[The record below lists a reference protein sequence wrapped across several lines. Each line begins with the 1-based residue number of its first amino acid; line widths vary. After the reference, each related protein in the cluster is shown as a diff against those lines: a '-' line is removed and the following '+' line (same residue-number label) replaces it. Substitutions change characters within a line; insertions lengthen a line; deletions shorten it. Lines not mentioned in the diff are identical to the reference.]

1 MILLRVLV
9 CLGFLLSPSLT
20 ANNELPPLKVT
31 AWLQAPSGFSG
42 EWSTLRGKVVVVEFW
57 ATWCSPCVSA
67 LPHLNQL
74 AEEFQNEDVLFLA
87 ISEDD
92 PKRLEGFLA
101 GQSVRAII
109 GIDADR
115 KTWNAFDVPSIP
127 HTVIID
133 AKGRLI
139 GATTPEQLSAERLR
153 RVLAGETAKFPPK
166 EGIRCDL
173 QWDEDSIEWQDGV
186 RPTTYAIIKPI
197 KTTMGGY
204 LPQPGHLT
212 ADGVPLRTLVQIA
225 YQTDPF
231 HIEWNLPRD
240 DRTYRAA
247 FRVPSGREQ
256 RLFPL
261 IRQTLADAFG
271 FRARWEERL
280 HEVRVLRRIEGGSIV
295 PESRADE
302 DLVQVMKGRITL
314 RRQPVSRL
322 CQILTQHG
330 LGAIVIDETGM
341 NGLYDFDLPYQP
353 GQPEVTLGAL
363 NEVGLEAVDARR
375 TIRILV
381 VDRQ

>member
-1 MILLRVLV
+1 VAR
-9 CLGFLLSPSLT
+9 
-20 ANNELPPLKVT
+20 A
-31 AWLQAPSGFSG
+31 
-42 EWSTLRGKVVVVEFW
+42 TLRRDHWVE
-57 ATWCSPCVSA
+57 
-67 LPHLNQL
+67 Q
-74 AEEFQNEDVLFLA
+74 
-87 ISEDD
+87 
-92 PKRLEGFLA
+92 
-101 GQSVRAII
+101 
-109 GIDADR
+109 
-115 KTWNAFDVPSIP
+115 
-127 HTVIID
+127 
-133 AKGRLI
+133 
-139 GATTPEQLSAERLR
+139 
-153 RVLAGETAKFPPK
+153 
-166 EGIRCDL
+166 
-173 QWDEDSIEWQDGV
+173 
-186 RPTTYAIIKPI
+186 
-197 KTTMGGY
+197 
-204 LPQPGHLT
+204 
-212 ADGVPLRTLVQIA
+212 
-225 YQTDPF
+225 
-231 HIEWNLPRD
+231 
-240 DRTYRAA
+240 
-247 FRVPSGREQ
+247 REQ

>member
-1 MILLRVLV
+1 M
-9 CLGFLLSPSLT
+9 
-20 ANNELPPLKVT
+20 
-31 AWLQAPSGFSG
+31 
-42 EWSTLRGKVVVVEFW
+42 EFW

-173 QWDEDSIEWQDGV
+173 QWDEDSIEWQDGI

-212 ADGVPLRTLVQIA
+212 ADGLSFRSRIRPIPSTSNGTCPGTTGPTGL
-225 YQTDPF
+225 PF
-231 HIEWNLPRD
+231 
-240 DRTYRAA
+240 A
-247 FRVPSGREQ
+247 FRQ
-256 RLFPL
+256 
-261 IRQTLADAFG
+261 
-271 FRARWEERL
+271 
-280 HEVRVLRRIEGGSIV
+280 GGSSDSSPSFGRRWRIPSASMHAGRNDCLPFV
-295 PESRADE
+295 CCVASKEAPSCLSRR
-302 DLVQVMKGRITL
+302 VMR
-314 RRQPVSRL
+314 S
-322 CQILTQHG
+322 
-330 LGAIVIDETGM
+330 
-341 NGLYDFDLPYQP
+341 
-353 GQPEVTLGAL
+353 
-363 NEVGLEAVDARR
+363 
-375 TIRILV
+375 
-381 VDRQ
+381 